1 MLQRNSAKILL
12 ISLSAPPGI
21 SNTPF
26 PPVAILF
33 KTDSQ
38 KEMRLSVFAQK
49 TKFCSPTAI
58 IKSWML
64 TWCWEQV
71 LHRNTPPRADSTELL
86 LLLLPL
92 LTRFFLERQLK
103 CKRQC
108 FCASAPSRRKWRI
121 CKPQTELFWPRPLQ
135 CKVQTLLLW
144 ASVQGLWWKQQHI
157 TFPFHCFSINLCS
170 SSPRQAK
177 SSYLLLL
184 HHRVSYFLHSL
195 QTIAMM
201 IKTCEHP
208 LFPGHLVSTQHSW
221 EWRRRTLVKIGAER
235 WTRVLSQ
242 TVNYA
247 SYVSLALTPEQT
259 GKNTKMSKSN
269 WQGQVTRNE
278 RNINQAI
285 VTSSVDLL
293 IKKTPFNLTQLSYQ

>member
-1 MLQRNSAKILL
+1 MLQGNSAKILL

-71 LHRNTPPRADSTELL
+71 LHRNTPPRADCTELL

-92 LTRFFLERQLK
+92 LTHFFLERQLK

-108 FCASAPSRRKWRI
+108 FYASAPSRRKRRI

-135 CKVQTLLLW
+135 CKVQTLLLR

-170 SSPRQAK
+170 SPPRQAK
-177 SSYLLLL
+177 PSYLLLL

-208 LFPGHLVSTQHSW
+208 LSPWPFGFHT
-221 EWRRRTLVKIGAER
+221 TLMGMKRKDLGENRCREVNKSAVTDSELCFLCIPSFNTRANWKEHKDVK
-235 WTRVLSQ
+235 
-242 TVNYA
+242 
-247 SYVSLALTPEQT
+247 EQLD
-259 GKNTKMSKSN
+259 KA
-269 WQGQVTRNE
+269 R
-278 RNINQAI
+278 
-285 VTSSVDLL
+285 
-293 IKKTPFNLTQLSYQ
+293 